1 MESKNENFSVIFSK
15 ELDAKKAGLMLD
27 IQGARRKPSKG
38 KWLLRES
45 SVDGL
50 LTISYFNQE
59 KKGYYHLR
67 VGFKDNEWQLA
78 PLKNDEAEE
87 FVKKAQAVFKNAL
100 PENSYESLLHLL
112 TENGFDLSKQVHP
125 KPIEST
131 RTSQYS
137 AYIDDVF
144 DESSFKN
151 RYSKF

>member
-1 MESKNENFSVIFSK
+1 M
-15 ELDAKKAGLMLD
+15 DAKKACLKLD
-27 IQGARRKPSKG
+27 VAGARQKPSKG

-78 PLKNDEAEE
+78 PSTNEEAEE

-112 TENGFDLSKQVHP
+112 TDNGFDLSKQVHP
-125 KPIEST
+125 KPTEST
-131 RTSQYS
+131 RTSRYS
-137 AYIDDVF
+137 SYIEDVF
-144 DESSFKN
+144 DESSFNN
-151 RYSKF
+151 RYSKL